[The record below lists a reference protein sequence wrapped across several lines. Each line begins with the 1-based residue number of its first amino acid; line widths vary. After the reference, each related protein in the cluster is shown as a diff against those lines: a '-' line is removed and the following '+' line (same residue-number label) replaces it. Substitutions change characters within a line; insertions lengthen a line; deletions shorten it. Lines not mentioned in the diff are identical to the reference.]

1 MILLKSKKMILAVF
15 LGLLAS
21 AAALISALFMLQ
33 QLKSISTLPKEVDNL
48 RKSIEAISV
57 EVDVSPLNKRIDD
70 VVKHVNELGA
80 TVESVRANELATI
93 QPNTQQP
100 NIQNPNTQTNI
111 QPNTQQPNTNP
122 VTPSPITPPKPVEP
136 NKPIKEVEKPK
147 EQPKPKEHKET
158 TKTTKTTNRLNLRS
172 KPGLKTSV
180 VKVTSNGE
188 KLTIIGDAVEK
199 DGYKWVNVRDSKGNT
214 GWIVQKYTH

>member
-1 MILLKSKKMILAVF
+1 MILAVF

-33 QLKSISTLPKEVDNL
+33 QLKSLSTLPKEVENL
-48 RKSIEAISV
+48 RKSIDAISV
-57 EVDVSPLNKRIDD
+57 DVDVSPLNKRIDD
-70 VVKHVNELGA
+70 VVKHVNEIGS
-80 TVESVRANELATI
+80 TVESMRANELQTI
-93 QPNTQQP
+93 QPNIPRPNNQT
-100 NIQNPNTQTNI
+100 NIQQPNTQTNI
-111 QPNTQQPNTNP
+111 QPNNP
-122 VTPSPITPPKPVEP
+122 VTPSTPITPPNKPVEP
-136 NKPIKEVEKPK
+136 NKPIKVDKLKEQQKPK
-147 EQPKPKEHKET
+147 EQKET

-188 KLTIIGDAVEK
+188 KLTIIGETVEK